1 MTSKT
6 ANETIRSAITRGVHH
21 VGLTV
26 SDLEGARAFFESV
39 LGFSVVAER
48 LDYPAVFVSDGV
60 TLITLWR
67 VEDPDACT
75 PFDRRKNVGLHH
87 LALRVPPERLSE
99 LSRRVSDYP
108 GAELE
113 FAPESLGSTGLTHMM
128 CRIPGGPR
136 VELVGAEG

>member
-1 MTSKT
+1 M
-6 ANETIRSAITRGVHH
+6 
-21 VGLTV
+21 GLTV
-26 SDLEGARAFFESV
+26 SDLDGARAFFVSV

-67 VEDPDACT
+67 VEDPKACT

-87 LALRVPPERLSE
+87 LALRVPPDRLRE
-99 LSRRVSDYP
+99 LSRRISEYP

-136 VELVGAEG
+136 VELVDHYLGDLPP

>member
-1 MTSKT
+1 MTSN
-6 ANETIRSAITRGVHH
+6 NERKATRRPVTRGVHH

-26 SDLEGARAFFESV
+26 SDLEGARAFFERV

-67 VEDPDACT
+67 VEDPEACA
-75 PFDRRKNVGLHH
+75 PFDRRRNVGLHH
-87 LALRVPPERLSE
+87 LALRVPPAQLPE
-99 LSRRVSDYP
+99 LSRRISDHP

-113 FAPESLGSTGLTHMM
+113 FAPESLGTTGLSHMM

-136 VELVGAEG
+136 LELVGAEA